1 MKLAVVAVGHRLPAW
16 VDAGFADYARRL
28 PRECALE
35 LKEIRPEPRSSGK
48 TALQLAAAEAVRIRA
63 AIPRGAVQV
72 ALDERGRALATA
84 QLAAQLGRW
93 RDEGRDAAF
102 IIGGP
107 DGLDPAVRQG
117 ADLVLALSALTLPHA
132 LARVVLAEQLY
143 RAFSILHNH
152 PYHRE

>member
-1 MKLAVVAVGHRLPAW
+1 VKLAVVAVGHRMPAW

-28 PRECALE
+28 PRECAIE

-48 TALQLAAAEAVRIRA
+48 TAHQLAAAEAVRIRA